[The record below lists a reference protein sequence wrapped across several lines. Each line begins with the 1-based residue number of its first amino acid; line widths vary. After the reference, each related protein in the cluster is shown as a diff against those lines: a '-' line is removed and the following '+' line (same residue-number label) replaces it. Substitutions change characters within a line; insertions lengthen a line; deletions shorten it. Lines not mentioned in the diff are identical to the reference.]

1 MNLLGN
7 LRHHFFYSLLT
18 KKTQLKTLGSPCA
31 WDFCPAGLNEQS
43 NIVCAG
49 AGGDISFEVELHRMT
64 GAPVHLLDPS
74 PTGIATFNQTSPAG
88 VLFHELGLAGQSKKY
103 TFALPRN
110 PEEGSYKDPR
120 YDSEGMQ
127 TITFDCRTI
136 EDFMKQHDMPSLDLL
151 KMDIEGFEYDVL
163 RTILRNRTP
172 IRQICVEF
180 HNLHG
185 RFLSGILRYLWIIR
199 LRLHGYYLISHV
211 GTGDHT
217 FAKL

>member
-1 MNLLGN
+1 MNFLGI

-18 KKTQLKTLGSPCA
+18 KKTSLTTLGAPCA
-31 WDFCPAGLNEQS
+31 WNFSATGLHERS
-43 NIVCAG
+43 HIVCAG
-49 AGGDISFEVELHRMT
+49 AGGDISFEIELHRLT

-74 PTGIATFNQTSPAG
+74 PTGIATFHQTSPFG
-88 VLFHELGLAGQSKKY
+88 VHFYEIGLAGQSKQF

-120 YDSEGMQ
+120 YDSEGME
-127 TITFDCRTI
+127 TVTFDCLTI
-136 EDFMKQHDMPSLDLL
+136 QDFMERRGMPSLDLL

-163 RTILRNRTP
+163 RTILRNKTP
-172 IRQICVEF
+172 VRQICVEF

-185 RFLSGILRYLWIIR
+185 RVLSGVLRYLWIIR
-199 LRLHGYYLISHV
+199 LRFHGYHLVSHV